1 MCEEEW
7 VERRLLAAVII
18 MNVGKNFTEMT
29 VNSFEPSNESTV
41 GMVGSARSCDAQ
53 NTRNS
58 IIKGFKFSIVNVA
71 LIANHIALITASG
84 CVSFV

>member
-18 MNVGKNFTEMT
+18 MNVTELT

-84 CVSFV
+84 CVSFA